1 MQQTAAEKL
10 LDKNKHLQG
19 NFGNEIFDEYIGRET
34 CGRKILEKTSAP
46 KIRRKSMGEKN
57 PEKKYWNQTSA
68 KKLRQQF
75 AANSC
80 REILEKKIKY
90 LETNYRKH
98 GFEEAIRKELLDKK
112 RGKQK
117 HLQGNFG
124 NEIFDEYIGRETC
137 GRKIFEKTS
146 APKRLEKR
154 LDKHPRKKTVAE
166 NLRSRKASKK
176 P

>member
-1 MQQTAAEKL
+1 MVSKKPLADHDSKQ
-10 LDKNKHLQG
+10 
-19 NFGNEIFDEYIGRET
+19 I
-34 CGRKILEKTSAP
+34 S
-46 KIRRKSMGEKN
+46 RKSMGEKN
-57 PEKKYWNQTSA
+57 PEKKYWTQTSA

-80 REILEKKIKY
+80 REILEKQKQENIWRQITGK
-90 LETNYRKH
+90 N
-98 GFEEAIRKELLDKK
+98 GFEEAIRKELLDKTK
-112 RGKQK
+112 RTKKQ
-117 HLQGNFG
+117 LQGKFG

-154 LDKHPRKKTVAE
+154 LDKQPRKKTVAE